1 MPSLTELASPEDPRL
16 ALILRANLALVSIND
31 RLVDHWSAHARAKDL
46 TGAQAKV
53 LLALSAREAVT
64 MRALARRLSYDASNL
79 TSVVDRLEDRGLV
92 RRGHDQSDR
101 RSRPVQLT
109 DTGQSLR
116 DTFWNDLTHDAGPLA
131 ALDTDQLDA
140 LCRTLVALEDPTTAG

>member
-53 LLALSAREAVT
+53 LLALSAPGGGDDA
-64 MRALARRLSYDASNL
+64 RAC
-79 TSVVDRLEDRGLV
+79 T
-92 RRGHDQSDR
+92 
-101 RSRPVQLT
+101 P
-109 DTGQSLR
+109 
-116 DTFWNDLTHDAGPLA
+116 
-131 ALDTDQLDA
+131 ALL
-140 LCRTLVALEDPTTAG
+140 